1 MIDPRIWDSQ
11 QVMALTDS
19 QFKLYI
25 YLISQADDDGRV
37 KVSLP
42 LFRARVHP
50 CDNFSEKMVDTDLE
64 QIARAGLVVAY
75 RDENYSYLMHPNW
88 FRYQRIDRPS
98 PSVLPSFDDESIE
111 VLYELSPM
119 TRRLIAERSSNP
131 KKQIKSITNDSTNDR
146 RKLDESSTS
155 PRDTLIYTNLS
166 SPLSSPE
173 LKEREDNSED
183 VGEEGVEPSSPASS
197 GLDRGWMKEVVG
209 RLNEKAGTAF
219 KADTDQTVRFLKARA
234 AEGFVVED
242 FLLVIDFKVG
252 QWRSDPEM
260 AQYLRPSTLF
270 SPKFEGYLQAAR
282 NAVVEEEHAQ
292 QKREEQRRPTG
303 NQATPRSW

>member
-1 MIDPRIWDSQ
+1 MDPGLLTKEWFRKYRSSEKLAFITLLCVCDEIGVWTIDVEWAEMLTGCRVDWKALVEGSNGNIIILDERHVLIPDYFRFQYPRASRNNPVW
-11 QVMALTDS
+11 A
-19 QFKLYI
+19 KLYKK
-25 YLISQADDDGRV
+25 ADDSPHRQLLSLPNLQTVDTSVVSQSPIPRYQGGTSVVRKEEEKE
-37 KVSLP
+37 KVSL
-42 LFRARVHP
+42 
-50 CDNFSEKMVDTDLE
+50 
-64 QIARAGLVVAY
+64 
-75 RDENYSYLMHPNW
+75 
-88 FRYQRIDRPS
+88 
-98 PSVLPSFDDESIE
+98 
-111 VLYELSPM
+111 
-119 TRRLIAERSSNP
+119 SSGV
-131 KKQIKSITNDSTNDR
+131 
-146 RKLDESSTS
+146 
-155 PRDTLIYTNLS
+155 
-166 SPLSSPE
+166 
-173 LKEREDNSED
+173 REDSSGD